1 MISVLGHPLLLTYL
15 KLSTENFKQKKVIT
29 LLLTLAQDM
38 IFCKITTIDVLQTFA
53 NGLSFFEE
61 INF

>member
-1 MISVLGHPLLLTYL
+1 MISVLGLPLLLTYL

-38 IFCKITTIDVLQTFA
+38 IFCKITTIDVLQTLA